1 MPAVAKDLVAQK
13 PDVVVAVSDWAVH
26 ALRATGAPVPIV
38 ASPMGADP
46 VTAGVARSWANPGGN
61 VTGVSILA
69 TQLDIKRLS
78 LLREAM
84 PSLRRVA
91 VLSNHRPGIERGLQP
106 LRAAATS
113 AGLDLA
119 EIWVENSPGDIP
131 QAFETARSAQV
142 EAIMVIPTPELA
154 RDVGVIVGLATI
166 ARVASIGGSREAA
179 KAGLLIGYGPNLR
192 ELMLQAADYV
202 GRILKGAHPGDLPF
216 QGPARFDLAV
226 NLKTARTLGLDL
238 PPQLMGS
245 AEEVFE

>member
-1 MPAVAKDLVAQK
+1 MTSTTRRALVGAAMATVLPSAPWAADRTARVAILTVADDGWHAGVVAELQKQGFVQGRNLQVDVRIAPADAMPAVAKDLVAQK

-91 VLSNHRPGIERGLQP
+91 VLSNHRQGVERRLPP

-131 QAFETARSAQV
+131 QAFETVRSAQV
-142 EAIMVIPTPELA
+142 EA
-154 RDVGVIVGLATI
+154 
-166 ARVASIGGSREAA
+166 
-179 KAGLLIGYGPNLR
+179 
-192 ELMLQAADYV
+192 
-202 GRILKGAHPGDLPF
+202 
-216 QGPARFDLAV
+216 
-226 NLKTARTLGLDL
+226 
-238 PPQLMGS
+238 
-245 AEEVFE
+245 